1 MAIST
6 PLLNTRTD
14 TSYVFALAHLSHLG
28 ERTALNVFRS
38 YPNVESWAEYDQSET
53 LRRLKEL
60 GVRDTARLATTNWDD
75 LLESA
80 YGQIAHHE
88 TEGIRLVPY
97 SSSDY
102 PVPLSKID
110 DPPLILFVKG
120 SVASL
125 TNQPCI
131 AVIGTRDTTM
141 LGETVAN
148 RIAAFFSQ
156 KGFTIVSGLA
166 KGIDTAA
173 HLGAVDV
180 HAPTIA
186 VFATPLNK
194 VYPAEN
200 KQLARRILEEG
211 GAWISEIPLLKS
223 THRNAFVQRDRIQ
236 SGLSVAVIP
245 VQTDVEGG
253 TMHTVRF
260 AEKQHRLLFCPT
272 PIEGE
277 QHLKQYAGVAALLH
291 SGRAQAFQSRDYD
304 RVLSAVN
311 VHLNKLLDGSAQS
324 ENRQQR
330 SSLSLQSPLFA
341 EREKEGPVR
350 DEQLNGAIERIAH
363 QLMAAN
369 LAHTE
374 ESFDSAIRQI
384 RQIVFHER
392 A

>member
-1 MAIST
+1 
-6 PLLNTRTD
+6 
-14 TSYVFALAHLSHLG
+14 
-28 ERTALNVFRS
+28 
-38 YPNVESWAEYDQSET
+38 
-53 LRRLKEL
+53 
-60 GVRDTARLATTNWDD
+60 
-75 LLESA
+75 
-80 YGQIAHHE
+80 
-88 TEGIRLVPY
+88 
-97 SSSDY
+97 
-102 PVPLSKID
+102 
-110 DPPLILFVKG
+110 
-120 SVASL
+120 
-125 TNQPCI
+125 
-131 AVIGTRDTTM
+131 
-141 LGETVAN
+141 
-148 RIAAFFSQ
+148 
-156 KGFTIVSGLA
+156 
-166 KGIDTAA
+166 
-173 HLGAVDV
+173 
-180 HAPTIA
+180 